1 VKTAGVQ
8 QGYSLDVRFPLSYVL
23 LPSQEGQVGRR
34 GTDTVPE
41 QANRLGLDR
50 TDMVQEVLRTMEDP
64 TWERDPAAQF
74 WE

>member
-1 VKTAGVQ
+1 MAGVQ
-8 QGYSLDVRFPLSYVL
+8 PGYSLDARFL
-23 LPSQEGQVGRR
+23 LNCVSLQSREGQAGRR

-64 TWERDPAAQF
+64 TWERDPAARS